1 MTHIPPYAD
10 ATAYAHR
17 TPVHSR
23 AFVQLHSGFCV
34 DLMAPDFTALT
45 LTDLA
50 TGLSRLPRFNGA
62 TRGRPYSVAQ
72 HSILVADILKG
83 QRHNLHTLRA
93 GLLHDAHEAVMGDI
107 ATPVKAALGRE
118 AVHQVETRLAIALF
132 VRFGLGPLLV
142 HHWAIHD
149 ADQIALQTERRDL
162 LTRSA
167 WPWPEAQHEPIPNLI
182 IEPWPESLA
191 HTRFLIAAARLGL
204 R

>member
-1 MTHIPPYAD
+1 MTHIPPHAD

-17 TPVHSR
+17 SPVHSA
-23 AFVQLHSGFCV
+23 AFTQLHSGFCV
-34 DLMAPDFTALT
+34 DLMAPDFAGLT

-72 HSILVADILKG
+72 HSCLVADILAS
-83 QRHNLHTLRA
+83 QHHNVQFQRA
-93 GLLHDAHEAVMGDI
+93 GLLHDAHEVVTGDI
-107 ATPVKAALGRE
+107 PTPVKAAIGRE
-118 AVHQVETRLAIALF
+118 AVRQVEARLAAALF
-132 VRFGLGPLLV
+132 ARFGLGPLLV
-142 HHWAIHD
+142 QHWAIHE

-167 WPWPEAQHEPIPNLI
+167 WPWPEARHEPLPNLI
-182 IEPWPESLA
+182 IEPWPESVA
-191 HTRFLIAAARLGL
+191 HTRFLMHAARLGL